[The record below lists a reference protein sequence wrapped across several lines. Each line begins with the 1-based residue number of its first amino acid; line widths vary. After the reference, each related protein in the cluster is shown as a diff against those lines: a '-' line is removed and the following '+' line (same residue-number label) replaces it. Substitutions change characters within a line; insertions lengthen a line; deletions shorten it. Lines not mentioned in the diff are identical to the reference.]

1 MNRFNGSIW
10 FWQKMATPHMVALAA
25 ALAERG
31 FEVNYVAN
39 EKLSK
44 KRIKQGW
51 QMPEF
56 GKAKLLLAP
65 TKTDVVNYA
74 LNAPKKSIHL
84 CQGLR
89 GNGLIKDAQRI
100 IRKRSLEHWV
110 LMETIDDDGWIG
122 PIKKII
128 YRILFLYWQKHL
140 IGLLAIGNN
149 ALEWFVTNGM
159 KRNNTYPFAYFL
171 KEPNVDDL
179 LKKMN
184 KKNKERIFRFIFV
197 GELIKLKRVDR
208 LIKAIAALKFQEV
221 ELWIV
226 GNGPEE
232 KQLRSLANLLLPK
245 NKVRWLGALPIK
257 EIPKTIYQTDCL
269 ILPSRY
275 DGWGAVVSEA
285 LMVGTPVVCSNKC
298 GSSVVVE
305 ASGVGSVFTAN
316 NQQSFINSLRTQLK
330 IGQISSK
337 ERQKIIK
344 WSRCLGASSGAKY
357 LESILNL
364 KNNKKNSIK
373 LPWN

>member
-1 MNRFNGSIW
+1 MSKPNNSIW
-10 FWQKMATPHMVALAA
+10 FWQSMATPHMVALAA

-51 QMPEF
+51 EMTEV

-65 TKTDVVNYA
+65 TKADVVNYA
-74 LNAPKKSIHL
+74 LDAPKNSIHL

-100 IRKRSLEHWV
+100 IRKRSLKHWV
-110 LMETIDDDGWIG
+110 MMETIDDDGWIG

-226 GNGPEE
+226 GSGPEE
-232 KQLRSLANLLLPK
+232 KYLKSLANLLLSK
-245 NKVRWLGALPIK
+245 IKVKWLGVVPNK
-257 EIPKTIYQTDCL
+257 EIPNIIYQADCL
-269 ILPSRY
+269 VLPSRH
-275 DGWGAVVSEA
+275 DGWGAVVSES
-285 LMVGTPVVCSNKC
+285 LMVGTPVICSDKC
-298 GSSVVVE
+298 GSSVVVQ
-305 ASGVGSVFTAN
+305 ASGVGGVFTAN
-316 NQQSFINSLRTQLK
+316 NQQSLIVSLRTQLRK
-330 IGQISSK
+330 GHLSTK
-337 ERQKIIK
+337 ERKKIIE
-344 WSRCLGASSGAKY
+344 WSKCLNATSGAKY

-364 KNNKKNSIK
+364 NNHKVNLIK